1 VYQTENH
8 WPARGL
14 QSHSE
19 ERGSKQTNVC
29 VHDRNGTEVILPP
42 PAPWRRKNG
51 LQSIFY
57 L

>member
-1 VYQTENH
+1 MYQTENH